1 MAASLKDFSTELAS
15 AVDRASQSVVRI
27 NARRGRAGSGIVWG
41 DNLIVTADHVVEN
54 DDEIQVTAGEKTV
67 KATVVGRDP
76 GSDLAVL
83 RAEGLSAPA
92 FPRGSSADLKIGNLV
107 LAIGRPNGLQAT
119 MGMVSSL
126 GSAWRNWRGGD
137 LDRVIQS
144 DTTLYPGFSGGP
156 LVDAEGRVVGLNS
169 WHYGRGISVSIPIEA
184 ATRIVDS
191 LKTHGRIKR
200 PYLGIGTQPV
210 RLADPAKTKVNQE
223 GGLLVLSVEPDSG
236 AGKGGVLQGDIIVAL
251 ADKPTPHLNELFNA
265 LRQLEVGS
273 TQTLRIVRAGE
284 TRDLKVTVGERG
296 VQPA

>member
-1 MAASLKDFSTELAS
+1 MPASLKDLSSELAG
-15 AVDRASQSVVRI
+15 AIDRASQSVVRV

-41 DNLIVTADHVVEN
+41 DNLIVTANHVVEN
-54 DDEIQVTAGEKTV
+54 EDDVHVTAGDRTA

-83 RAEGLSAPA
+83 KAEGLAAPA
-92 FPRGSSADLKIGNLV
+92 FARGSSADLKIGNLV

-126 GSAWRNWRGGD
+126 SSSWRQWRGGD

-169 WHYGRGISVSIPIEA
+169 WHYGRGVSVSIPIEA
-184 ATRIVDS
+184 AARIVDS

-210 RLADPAKTKVNQE
+210 RLADAVKAKVNQE
-223 GGLLVLSVEPDSG
+223 GGLLVASVEADS
-236 AGKGGVLQGDIIVAL
+236 AAAKAGVLQGDIIVAIGG
-251 ADKPTPHLNELFNA
+251 TQTTHLNELFQVI
-265 LRQLEVGS
+265 RRLEVGS
-273 TQTLRIVRAGE
+273 TQPLRIVRAGE
-284 TRDLKVTVGERG
+284 ARDLTVTVGERG
-296 VQPA
+296 E

>member
-1 MAASLKDFSTELAS
+1 MAASLKDFSTELAG
-15 AVDRASQSVVRI
+15 AVDRAGQSVVRI

-92 FPRGSSADLKIGNLV
+92 FPRGLSADLRIGNLV

-126 GSAWRNWRGGD
+126 GAAWRNWRGGD

-169 WHYGRGISVSIPIEA
+169 WHYGRGVSVSIPIEA

-210 RLADPAKTKVNQE
+210 RLADAVKAKVNQE
-223 GGLLVLSVEPDSG
+223 GGLLVLSVEPDT
-236 AGKGGVLQGDIIVAL
+236 AAAKGGVLQGDIIVAL

-273 TQTLRIVRAGE
+273 SQTLRIVRAGE

-296 VQPA
+296 A

>member
-1 MAASLKDFSTELAS
+1 MAASLKDFSTELAG

-54 DDEIQVTAGEKTV
+54 DDEIQVTAGDKTV

-92 FPRGSSADLKIGNLV
+92 FPRGSSSDLKIGNLV

-126 GSAWRNWRGGD
+126 GAAWRNWRGGD

-210 RLADPAKTKVNQE
+210 RLADAVKAKLNQE
-223 GGLLVLSVEPDSG
+223 GGLLVLSVEPDS
-236 AGKGGVLQGDIIVAL
+236 AAAKGGVLQGDILVAL

-265 LRQLEVGS
+265 LRPLEVGS
-273 TQTLRIVRAGE
+273 GQTLRIVRAGE

-296 VQPA
+296 A

>member
-1 MAASLKDFSTELAS
+1 MAASLKDFSAELAG
-15 AVDRASQSVVRI
+15 AVDRASRSVVLI
-27 NARRGRAGSGIVWG
+27 NARRGRAGSGIVW
-41 DNLIVTADHVVEN
+41 DDSLIVTADHVVEN
-54 DDEIQVTAGEKTV
+54 EDDIRVTAGDKTV
-67 KATVVGRDP
+67 KASVVGRDP

-83 RAEGLSAPA
+83 KAEGLGAPA
-92 FPRGSSADLKIGNLV
+92 FPKGSSADLKIGNLV

-126 GSAWRNWRGGD
+126 GSPRHGRGD

-184 ATRIVDS
+184 AARIVDS

-210 RLADPAKTKVNQE
+210 RLAESVGTRVNQE
-223 GGLLVLSVEPDSG
+223 GGLLVLNVEPDS
-236 AGKGGVLQGDIIVAL
+236 AAAKGGVLQGDIIVAIGG
-251 ADKPTPHLNELFNA
+251 AATPHLNELYQA

-273 TQTLRIVRAGE
+273 MQTLRVVRAGDV
-284 TRDLKVTVGERG
+284 RDLTVTVGERG
-296 VQPA
+296 E

>member
-1 MAASLKDFSTELAS
+1 MAASLKDFSTELAG

-54 DDEIQVTAGEKTV
+54 EEDIQVTAGEKTL

-83 RAEGLSAPA
+83 RVEGLSAPA
-92 FPRGSSADLKIGNLV
+92 LPRGSSSDLKIGHLV

-126 GSAWRNWRGGD
+126 SSSWRNWRGGD

-184 ATRIVDS
+184 AARIVDS

-210 RLADPAKTKVNQE
+210 ALADAVKAKANQDS
-223 GGLLVLSVEPDSG
+223 GLLVLNVEPDS
-236 AGKGGVLQGDIIVAL
+236 AAAKAGVLQGDIIVQVGGT
-251 ADKPTPHLNELFNA
+251 PTKHLNELFQA
-265 LRQLEVGS
+265 IRQLEVGS
-273 TQTLRIVRAGE
+273 TQTLRVVRAGE
-284 TRDLKVTVGERG
+284 ARDLKVTVGERG
-296 VQPA
+296 E

>member
-1 MAASLKDFSTELAS
+1 MAATLKDFSTELAG

-54 DDEIQVTAGEKTV
+54 DDEIQVTAGDKTV

-83 RAEGLSAPA
+83 RADGLSAPA

-126 GSAWRNWRGGD
+126 GAAWRNWRGGD

-191 LKTHGRIKR
+191 LKAHGRIKR

-210 RLADPAKTKVNQE
+210 RLAEAVKTKINQE
-223 GGLLVLSVEPDSG
+223 GGLLVLSAEPDS
-236 AGKGGVLQGDIIVAL
+236 AAAKGGVLQGDIIVAL
-251 ADKPTPHLNELFNA
+251 ADKATPHLNELFNA

-296 VQPA
+296 TN

>member
-1 MAASLKDFSTELAS
+1 MAVSLKDFSSELAE
-15 AVDRASQSVVRI
+15 AVERASQSVVRI
-27 NARRGRAGSGIVWG
+27 NARRGRAGSGIVWDDG
-41 DNLIVTADHVVEN
+41 LVVTADHVVEN
-54 DDEIQVTAGEKTV
+54 EDEIQVTAGDRTV

-83 RAEGLSAPA
+83 RAEGLGAPA
-92 FPRGSSADLKIGNLV
+92 FPRGSSAGLKIGHLV

-126 GSAWRNWRGGD
+126 GSPRGRGGE
-137 LDRVIQS
+137 LERVIQS

-156 LVDAEGRVVGLNS
+156 LVDADGRVVGLNS

-210 RLADPAKTKVNQE
+210 RLADPVKGKANQE
-223 GGLLVLSVEPDSG
+223 GGLLVLNVEPNS
-236 AGKGGVLQGDIIVAL
+236 AAAKGGVLQGDIIVAL
-251 ADKPTPHLNELFNA
+251 GGKPTPHLNELFQA
-265 LRQLEVGS
+265 LRTLEIGS
-273 TQTLRIVRAGE
+273 NQTVRIVRAGE
-284 TRDLKVTVGERG
+284 VRDISVTVGERE
-296 VQPA
+296 

>member
-15 AVDRASQSVVRI
+15 AVDRASKSVVRI

-41 DNLIVTADHVVEN
+41 DNLVVTADHVVEN
-54 DDEIQVTAGEKTV
+54 EDEIQVTAGDTTV

-83 RAEGLSAPA
+83 RADGLTAPA

-107 LAIGRPNGLQAT
+107 LAIGVPNGLQAT

-126 GSAWRNWRGGD
+126 GASWRNWRGGD

-156 LVDAEGRVVGLNS
+156 LVDADGRVVGLNS

-210 RLADPAKTKVNQE
+210 RLADAVKAKVNQE
-223 GGLLVLSVEPDSG
+223 SGLLVLSVEPDS
-236 AGKGGVLQGDIIVAL
+236 AAAKGGVLQGDIIVAISGT
-251 ADKPTPHLNELFNA
+251 PTTHLNELFTA
-265 LRQLEVGS
+265 IRQLEVGS
-273 TQTLRIVRAGE
+273 AQTLRVVRAGE
-284 TRDLKVTVGERG
+284 TKDIKVTVGERG
-296 VQPA
+296 E

>member
-191 LKTHGRIKR
+191 LKI
-200 PYLGIGTQPV
+200 
-210 RLADPAKTKVNQE
+210 
-223 GGLLVLSVEPDSG
+223 
-236 AGKGGVLQGDIIVAL
+236 QGDIIVAL

-296 VQPA
+296 TS

>member
-137 LDRVIQS
+137 PDRRQPEDARPHQAAV
-144 DTTLYPGFSGGP
+144 PGHRHPAGAVGRGGP
-156 LVDAEGRVVGLNS
+156 GEGQPG
-169 WHYGRGISVSIPIEA
+169 GRP
-184 ATRIVDS
+184 
-191 LKTHGRIKR
+191 
-200 PYLGIGTQPV
+200 P
-210 RLADPAKTKVNQE
+210 
-223 GGLLVLSVEPDSG
+223 
-236 AGKGGVLQGDIIVAL
+236 
-251 ADKPTPHLNELFNA
+251 
-265 LRQLEVGS
+265 GS
-273 TQTLRIVRAGE
+273 QR
-284 TRDLKVTVGERG
+284 RG
-296 VQPA
+296 

>member
-54 DDEIQVTAGEKTV
+54 EDDIQVTAGEKTV

-83 RAEGLSAPA
+83 RADGLSAPA
-92 FPRGSSADLKIGNLV
+92 LPRGSSADLRIGNLV

-126 GSAWRNWRGGD
+126 SSSRGWRGGD
-137 LDRVIQS
+137 LDGVIQS

-169 WHYGRGISVSIPIEA
+169 WHYGRGVSVSIPIEA
-184 ATRIVDS
+184 AVRIVDS

-210 RLADPAKTKVNQE
+210 RLAEAVKAKVNQE
-223 GGLLVLSVEPDSG
+223 GGLLVLSVEPESG
-236 AGKGGVLQGDIIVAL
+236 AAKGGILQGDIVVAL
-251 ADKPTPHLNELFNA
+251 AGTPTTHLNELFHA
-265 LRQLEVGS
+265 LRQVEVGS
-273 TQTLRIVRAGE
+273 SQGLRVVRAGE
-284 TRDLKVTVGERG
+284 VRDLKVTVGERG
-296 VQPA
+296 Q

>member
-126 GSAWRNWRGGD
+126 GAAWRNWRVGD

-184 ATRIVDS
+184 ATRIIDS

-210 RLADPAKTKVNQE
+210 RLAEAVQAKVNQE
-223 GGLLVLSVEPDSG
+223 GGLLVLSVEGDS
-236 AGKGGVLQGDIIVAL
+236 AAAKGGVLQGDIIVAL

-296 VQPA
+296 TS